1 MPNMGNA
8 VATLSSFYDK
18 VGPEVFSFLVASH
31 ALPGEVEEALEV
43 VRESIKAQISDDEEP
58 DLCIVV
64 IY

>member
-18 VGPEVFSFLVASH
+18 VGPKAFSAMAASH
-31 ALPGEVEEALEV
+31 ALPDEVEKAFET
-43 VRESIKAQISDDEEP
+43 VRETIKAQMPDGNTP